1 MSSFWQTQDKIP
13 ISQKSVSV
21 PSQNGL
27 EYSGG
32 QRIVIDIPS
41 SVQYIQPRE
50 SYLKFDVKIKLPTAS
65 ATFHPTPLQ
74 LDEILGG
81 QSLLKD
87 VRIYSG
93 GAGKILLEE
102 YQDYNVLTNVKYS
115 YETNDVLRAKRAL
128 TEGSTY
134 HSVKSRATLGTTES
148 HKNSVVDNPYFKLPA
163 TDDILSDANFRVVK
177 CLLPLHTGLF
187 SSAKVL
193 PVLLTEGLVIDI
205 ILEDT
210 SRVMRM
216 LDTARKDTRFKSKP
230 IFHSVNG
237 SVDPA
242 TPATSIPAQATPGD
256 PTTGIPITEFFFTN
270 DNSITARNKVPFCV
284 GESVALCDFAGV
296 DIPIAGTLIVATIEE
311 PAGLPGNQLV
321 KITFDQTVAVPPL
334 SIGEV
339 LPGTAFVFSNSV
351 SGYAGVYNTASY
363 VVSNV
368 EMILQQLEMP
378 QGYTSKMMSM
388 MKEGGSMNYDFQ
400 SSTNFKYSQLKD
412 DVVANI
418 RLPLNMSRAKAI
430 LSVPTDATTYGA
442 DVRISGHSPTPGKG
456 TYQTFSM
463 VGSAD
468 RFESSDK
475 SGLVGITDFITDYQY
490 FYDGKL
496 NPSRKVDCQKTAS
509 QVSISQ
515 IPLIELEKALVMSNI
530 TPFSFKEFQSNFV
543 IGRALSL
550 HNGIYDT
557 RGKDFNLQVEY
568 TGQTPAVAVK
578 NKLWCNFI
586 SHIRRIV
593 FKGNGISLEV

>member
-1 MSSFWQTQDKIP
+1 MSSMSNPSFWQTQDKIP

-148 HKNSVVDNPYFKLPA
+148 HKNSVVDNPYFKLPVA
-163 TDDILSDANFRVVK
+163 DTILSDDDFRVVK

-242 TPATSIPAQATPGD
+242 TP
-256 PTTGIPITEFFFTN
+256 TTGIPATTNIQEFFFTN
-270 DNSITARNKVPFCV
+270 DNSITARNKVPFCI

-296 DIPIAGTLIVATIEE
+296 DIPITGTLIVSSIVE
-311 PAGLPGNQLV
+311 PAAPSQLV
-321 KITFDQTVAVPPL
+321 KITFDQAVPPD
-334 SIGEV
+334 SVAEI

-351 SGYAGVYNTASY
+351 SGYAGVYGTASY

-442 DVRISGHSPTPGKG
+442 DARISGKG
-456 TYQTFSM
+456 TYETFSM

-568 TGQTPAVAVK
+568 TGQAPATAGK
-578 NKLWCNFI
+578 NKLWCNFV
-586 SHIRRIV
+586 SHLRRIV